1 MRGSPIVS
9 IVTWLVYFG
18 LTVGVLLLDG
28 KMQRDKAS
36 REGGVDFMDRSAWGY
51 VAFGLLCGPLPLIF
65 YFGATRKNALGWLL
79 GIGIGAAVA
88 VYVATVIV
96 AVVLQVALRAV

>member
-9 IVTWLVYFG
+9 IVTWFVYFG
-18 LTVGVLLLDG
+18 LTVGVILLDG
-28 KMQRDKAS
+28 KLQRDKAQ
-36 REGGVDFMDRSAWGY
+36 REGGVDFMDRSPWGY
-51 VAFGLLCGPLPLIF
+51 VAFGLICGPLPLIF

-79 GIGIGAAVA
+79 GIGAAVG

>member
-9 IVTWLVYFG
+9 IVAWVVYFG
-18 LTVGVLLLDG
+18 LTVGVILFDG
-28 KMQRDKAS
+28 KLQRDKAA
-36 REGGVDFMDRSAWGY
+36 REGSVDFMDRSPWGY

-79 GIGIGAAVA
+79 GIGAAVG

-96 AVVLQVALRAV
+96 AVVLQATLSAV